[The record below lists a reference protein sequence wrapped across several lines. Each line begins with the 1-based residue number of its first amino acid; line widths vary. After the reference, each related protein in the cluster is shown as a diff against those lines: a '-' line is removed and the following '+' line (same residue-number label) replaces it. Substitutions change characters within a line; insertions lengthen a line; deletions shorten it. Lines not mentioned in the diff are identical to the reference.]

1 MKQQSGDA
9 DTRGFEGRALCAVR
23 WSVHGSCRLAFP
35 GRAPA
40 RRRGESP
47 TMWGW
52 CRLQRGRVKAVIR
65 SNSSPIGAVE
75 QHNDP
80 PDPLFLGP
88 FPPPVGQQG
97 DHRLRLNWWVLY
109 LLHFSLSVVLRVSF
123 ADAAKFRTPFLSRVD
138 TMTSILT
145 RAPVRACLRTAAPV
159 ASASISTCAVASNAS
174 TRLALELQRQRRCRL
189 PATRGMASST
199 TAESQQKVAHSHQDR
214 AQDTGS

>member
-1 MKQQSGDA
+1 MV
-9 DTRGFEGRALCAVR
+9 RAWIL
-23 WSVHGSCRLAFP
+23 
-35 GRAPA
+35 PA
-40 RRRGESP
+40 RVPWKGSGSAERGVPNNVGVVQSPERQSESRHPIQLVTNRRRRA
-47 TMWGW
+47 T
-52 CRLQRGRVKAVIR
+52 QR
-65 SNSSPIGAVE
+65 S
-75 QHNDP
+75 

-109 LLHFSLSVVLRVSF
+109 LLHFSLSVVLRVSI

-159 ASASISTCAVASNAS
+159 ASASISTCAAASIAS